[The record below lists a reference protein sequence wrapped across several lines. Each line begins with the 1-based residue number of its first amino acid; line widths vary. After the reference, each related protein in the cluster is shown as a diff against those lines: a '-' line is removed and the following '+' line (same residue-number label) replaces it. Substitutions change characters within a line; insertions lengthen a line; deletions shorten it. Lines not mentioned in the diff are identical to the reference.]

1 MKKEDAIEK
10 LKRRRTT
17 RKNRSKETEPESG
30 NILNNSEQV
39 RIEPDKH
46 KKSNSTDIEFNFEN
60 LIHNAL
66 SKWKKEFENDIVRT
80 DSISDLEKLIK
91 LDILVKDEN
100 RKSQDLIDK
109 IMTKIIE
116 TIKILVEDPDLK
128 IKIFEKFKEI
138 KYEEFLGR

>member
-10 LKRRRTT
+10 LKRRKTI

-30 NILNNSEQV
+30 NISNNSEQV
-39 RIEPDKH
+39 RIEQDTFQ
-46 KKSNSTDIEFNFEN
+46 KSKSMNIEFNFEN

-138 KYEEFLGR
+138 KYEEFIGH